1 MPAGTSILFHNDTSN
16 DSGSVPGSIPILG
29 GIGSKGRKSTM
40 ETTLLSLSGIG
51 RFKTFPKI
59 PLLAWNLFPD
69 NIERGDEMT
78 DTYMDAKAR
87 RAAKELGWWQNA
99 PDGGDALG
107 TISGSSRLSTPQ
119 LIGFKP
125 GRNSKSLASPGV

>member
-16 DSGSVPGSIPILG
+16 DIGKASGSVPGSIPILG
-29 GIGSKGRKSTM
+29 GIGSKGRKSAM

-59 PLLAWNLFPD
+59 PLIAWNLLPD

-78 DTYMDAKAR
+78 DAYMDAKAR
-87 RAAKELGWWQNA
+87 RSLGWWQNA
-99 PDGGDALG
+99 PD
-107 TISGSSRLSTPQ
+107 
-119 LIGFKP
+119 
-125 GRNSKSLASPGV
+125 

>member
-1 MPAGTSILFHNDTSN
+1 MFQVRSQFSA
-16 DSGSVPGSIPILG
+16 GSVPKVASQRW
-29 GIGSKGRKSTM
+29 K
-40 ETTLLSLSGIG
+40 TTLLSLSGIG

-87 RAAKELGWWQNA
+87 RAAKELGWWQNV

-107 TISGSSRLSTPQ
+107 QSR
-119 LIGFKP
+119 
-125 GRNSKSLASPGV
+125 GVPDYRPHN